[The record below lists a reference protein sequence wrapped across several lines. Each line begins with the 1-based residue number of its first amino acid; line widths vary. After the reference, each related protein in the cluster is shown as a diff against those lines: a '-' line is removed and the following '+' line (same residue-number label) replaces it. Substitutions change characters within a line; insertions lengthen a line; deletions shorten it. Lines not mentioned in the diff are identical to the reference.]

1 MSKRLTYY
9 FLSKDG
15 SLFHTASKEVIGE
28 FNLAVSGQNGIVA
41 LNLNGDVDYG
51 GTQYPHFEGDSGVVL
66 FRQFRKPNSLFFT
79 SPLQVNGEVI
89 A

>member
-1 MSKRLTYY
+1 MSKRITYY

-28 FNLAVSGQNGIVA
+28 FNLVVSGQNGIVA
-41 LNLNGDVDYG
+41 LNLNGVVDYG
-51 GTQYPHFEGDSGVVL
+51 GAQYPPFEGDSGVVL

-79 SPLQVNGEVI
+79 STLQVNGEI
-89 A
+89 IS